1 MSAIVHFEIPFDEE
15 ERAKKFYEELFGW
28 KMEEF
33 SPGMGY
39 WMITTQEGTGGGM
52 MKRQRPDQKIV
63 DYFDVSSVLASSA
76 KAEELGGKILV
87 PKTAIPK
94 WVTLRSA
101 LTRKAMFL
109 AFMRT
114 IPMPGE
120 NEKRKGG

>member
-1 MSAIVHFEIPFDEE
+1 MSAIVHFEIPFDEA

-39 WMITTQEGTGGGM
+39 WMITTPEGTGGGM

-76 KAEELGGKILV
+76 KVEELGGKILV

-94 WVTLRSA
+94 MGYFAVCIDTEGNVFGLY
-101 LTRKAMFL
+101 
-109 AFMRT
+109 
-114 IPMPGE
+114 E
-120 NEKRKGG
+120 NDPTAK